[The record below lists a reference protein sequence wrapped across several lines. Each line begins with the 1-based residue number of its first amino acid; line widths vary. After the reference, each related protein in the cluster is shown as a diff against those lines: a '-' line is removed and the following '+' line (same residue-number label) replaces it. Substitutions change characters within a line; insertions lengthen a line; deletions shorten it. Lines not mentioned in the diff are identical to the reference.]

1 MKFFNVSNHASK
13 AWSDEQRAAATELV
27 AGGEIIDVTFPNVP
41 SAATTEEV
49 IVIAARLLDSLASL
63 DPRGDAVWMI
73 QGEFTLTTSLV
84 NLVQSSGDKVV
95 AACSERVSLDM
106 GDGKKVV
113 SFRFVQFRGYP
124 KLHGEPCGEPCGETT
139 QHTAG
144 ACSCHGY

>member
-1 MKFFNVSNHASK
+1 MKFINVSNHASK
-13 AWSDEQRAAATELV
+13 AWSDEQRAAATDLV
-27 AGGEIIDVTFPNVP
+27 AGGEILDVAFPNVAP
-41 SAATTEEV
+41 TATTEEV
-49 IVIAARLLDSLASL
+49 VVIAARLLDSL
-63 DPRGDAVWMI
+63 DPHGDSVWMV
-73 QGEFTLTTSLV
+73 QGEFTLTVTLV
-84 NLVQSSGDKVV
+84 GMVQSRGDLVV

-139 QHTAG
+139 RHTAG

>member
-27 AGGEIIDVTFPNVP
+27 AGGEILDVEFPNVAP
-41 SAATTEEV
+41 TATTEEV
-49 IVIAARLLDSLASL
+49 VVIAARLLRSVECVE
-63 DPRGDAVWMI
+63 AVWMV
-73 QGEFTLTTSLV
+73 QGEFTLTNALV
-84 NLVQSSGDKVV
+84 ALLQQRGDKVV

-139 QHTAG
+139 RHTAG

>member
-13 AWSDEQRAAATELV
+13 AWSDEQRAAASELV
-27 AGGEIIDVTFPNVP
+27 AGGEILDEEFPNVAP
-41 SAATTEEV
+41 TAPTEEV
-49 IVIAARLLDSLASL
+49 VVIAARLLRSVECVE
-63 DPRGDAVWMI
+63 AVWMV
-73 QGEFTLTTSLV
+73 QGEFTLTNALV
-84 NLVQSSGDKVV
+84 ALLQQRGDKVV

-139 QHTAG
+139 RHVAG